1 MSSRETP
8 RLQERP
14 LAELSEIQRDRAM
27 ARFAVL
33 RPHLEDGIPLA
44 QASRAASVA
53 LRTAE
58 RWLSRY
64 RSARLIGLART
75 PRTDGST
82 TARRETVPAHRRPLF
97 KIVRPFL

>member
-1 MSSRETP
+1 MPSRETP
-8 RLQERP
+8 EPQERP

-33 RPHLEDGIPLA
+33 RPHLEDGAHLA
-44 QASRAASVA
+44 QAARAAGVA

-64 RSARLIGLART
+64 RSAGLIGLART
-75 PRTDGST
+75 PRTDGG
-82 TARRETVPAHRRPLF
+82 RPGSPRNWSSSSKASL
-97 KIVRPFL
+97 